1 MKHLAIAVL
10 ALISVPASAAEP
22 LKVTASFSILAD
34 MAREVGG
41 KRVEVTSLVGP
52 GEDAHAFAPA
62 PSHAAMIAKADVI
75 LINGLG
81 FEGWMERLVQSADA
95 KGLVVTASKGV
106 KTIEP
111 EEDGHGHG
119 HGHDHGHDHGDE
131 VDPHAWQDARNGI
144 VYAVNIA
151 EGLCNVDSVNCAE
164 YRANAA
170 TYSAKLQA
178 VDDEIRASFAAI
190 PAENRKVITSHDAFG
205 YFEAAY
211 GVEFMAAHGVSEKS
225 EASAKGIAKLIKQIK
240 KEKVRALFVENISDP
255 RLIEQIA
262 ANAGIKP
269 AGEIYSDALSPGD
282 GPAATY
288 IDMMRFNARAL
299 SEAMR

>member
-1 MKHLAIAVL
+1 MKHLALAVL
-10 ALISVPASAAEP
+10 ALFAVPAAAAEP

-41 KRVEVTSLVGP
+41 SRVEVTALVGP
-52 GEDAHAFAPA
+52 GEDAHMFAPA
-62 PSHAAMIAKADVI
+62 PADAAAVAKADVI
-75 LINGLG
+75 VINGLG
-81 FEGWMERLVQSADA
+81 FEGWMERLVQSVDA
-95 KGLVVTASKGV
+95 KGLVVTASNGV
-106 KTIEP
+106 NVLEAHD
-111 EEDGHGHG
+111 DGGDD
-119 HGHDHGHDHGDE
+119 HDHDHGDE
-131 VDPHAWQDARNGI
+131 ADPHAWQDARNGI

-151 EGLCNVDSVNCAE
+151 EGFCNVDTVNCAA

-170 TYSAKLQA
+170 AYSAKLE
-178 VDDEIRASFAAI
+178 VLDNEIRAAFAAI
-190 PAENRKVITSHDAFG
+190 PEEKRKVITSHDAFG

-225 EASAKGIAKLIKQIK
+225 EASAKGIAKLIQQIK
-240 KEKVRALFVENISDP
+240 KEKVTALFVENISDP

-262 ANAGIKP
+262 TNAGIKP
-269 AGEIYSDALSPGD
+269 SGEIYSDALSPAD

-288 IDMMRFNARAL
+288 IDMMRFNAQAL